1 MAFTVILVLAPQY
14 FVPALRP
21 LRIALL
27 AGGLAIAAH
36 VANRFLHGEPL
47 TIASREVRFTS
58 GLFAWAVVTVPMSY
72 WPGGSVAFLLDNF
85 VKTVA
90 IFWLLGNVVD
100 TLPRLRF
107 VAWALAVMALPLA
120 MTAVSHYLS
129 GSFLDVPG
137 VRRVYGYQ
145 GAPLTA
151 NPNDLALML
160 NLMLPFTLAL
170 LATAR
175 SALSRAML
183 VAIALLQMAGV
194 IVTFSRAGFL
204 TLVTVAG
211 VYLWRLA
218 RRGRLLLVAGLVA
231 GALAA
236 VAFLPMGYLGRL
248 ATIGDMAADTTGSAQ
263 TRWSDTLAATRF
275 VLAHPVIGA
284 GVGMNTLALNEVRG
298 ATWSP
303 VHDVYLE
310 YAVDLGLPGLLFF
323 LFLFIACLH
332 KARSIRRASASMGYL
347 RDLGFLAEGVEIA
360 LVAFAVAAFFHPV
373 AYHFYFYYLAGLA
386 VAAGV
391 VYERSIG
398 EGPAEP

>member
-1 MAFTVILVLAPQY
+1 
-14 FVPALRP
+14 
-21 LRIALL
+21 
-27 AGGLAIAAH
+27 
-36 VANRFLHGEPL
+36 
-47 TIASREVRFTS
+47 
-58 GLFAWAVVTVPMSY
+58 
-72 WPGGSVAFLLDNF
+72 
-85 VKTVA
+85 
-90 IFWLLGNVVD
+90 
-100 TLPRLRF
+100 
-107 VAWALAVMALPLA
+107 
-120 MTAVSHYLS
+120 
-129 GSFLDVPG
+129 
-137 VRRVYGYQ
+137 VYGYQ

-275 VLAHPVIGA
+275 VVAHPVIGA

-310 YAVDLGLPGLLFF
+310 YAVDLGL
-323 LFLFIACLH
+323 
-332 KARSIRRASASMGYL
+332 
-347 RDLGFLAEGVEIA
+347 
-360 LVAFAVAAFFHPV
+360 
-373 AYHFYFYYLAGLA
+373 
-386 VAAGV
+386 
-391 VYERSIG
+391 
-398 EGPAEP
+398 